1 MKDNTF
7 NRNGRQ
13 LDVMQSSESIGRL
26 SGTIRDLE
34 YSIQIGVKHF
44 AEVMKQNVIN
54 LAFQSYN

>member
-1 MKDNTF
+1 
-7 NRNGRQ
+7 
-13 LDVMQSSESIGRL
+13 MQSSESIGRL